1 MDRLICE
8 VVFEQATI
16 GSNSLKRKG
25 QPMKKMLILIV
36 VAGAIIFG
44 ALNYHFILSDNGPK
58 VLKKTEM
65 TFKHT
70 YVDARGFK
78 KHKLLTNPA
87 LLKAG
92 LKDAID

>member
-1 MDRLICE
+1 
-8 VVFEQATI
+8 
-16 GSNSLKRKG
+16 
-25 QPMKKMLILIV
+25 MKKLLILFI

-44 ALNYHFILSDNGPK
+44 ALNYHFILTDNGPK
-58 VLKKTEM
+58 VLKKSEITI
-65 TFKHT
+65 KYT

-78 KHKLLTNPA
+78 KHKLLTNPV